1 VVDCVLAAVAMLR
14 VVDPLLELTV
24 RLLFEFEKT
33 WRSM

>member
-1 VVDCVLAAVAMLR
+1 MLR